1 MAVAGPRMW
10 AEHNMQMKKNPI
22 LFLAGLAGAGLVA
35 SALYASAELGPD
47 EARAKLQAG
56 AKLVDVRTVQEFREK
71 NLPGAVNIPVDQIK
85 TGITN
90 VTTNKSQ
97 VILLH
102 CRSGRRSGIAETELR
117 ALGYTNAF
125 NIGSCGQAEKIVRSA
140 KP

>member
-1 MAVAGPRMW
+1 MRRVL
-10 AEHNMQMKKNPI
+10 I
-22 LFLAGLAGAGLVA
+22 FILAGAAGLGLMA
-35 SALYASAELGPD
+35 TRLTAAAELGPD

-71 NLPGAVNIPVDQIK
+71 NLPGAVNVPVDQIK

-90 VTTNKSQ
+90 VTMDKSQ

-125 NIGSCGQAEKIVRSA
+125 NLGSYGQAEKIVRSA
-140 KP
+140 K

>member
-1 MAVAGPRMW
+1 MRRVL
-10 AEHNMQMKKNPI
+10 I
-22 LFLAGLAGAGLVA
+22 FILAGAAGLGLMA
-35 SALYASAELGPD
+35 TRLTAAAELGPD

-71 NLPGAVNIPVDQIK
+71 NLPGAVNVPVDQIK

-90 VTTNKSQ
+90 VTMDKSQ

-102 CRSGRRSGIAETELR
+102 CRSGRRSGIAETQLR

-125 NIGSCGQAEKIVRSA
+125 NLGSYGQAEKIVRSA
-140 KP
+140 K

>member
-1 MAVAGPRMW
+1 MRRVL
-10 AEHNMQMKKNPI
+10 I
-22 LFLAGLAGAGLVA
+22 FILAGAAGLGLMA
-35 SALYASAELGPD
+35 TRLTAAAELGPD

-71 NLPGAVNIPVDQIK
+71 NLPGAVNVPVDQIK

-90 VTTNKSQ
+90 VTMDKSQ

-125 NIGSCGQAEKIVRSA
+125 NLGSYERAEKIVRSA
-140 KP
+140 K